1 MEYGAVFALRYRAE
15 DSSLM
20 WSESSEIKIWLYTKP
35 VDMRKQ
41 FQGLTELT
49 KNTLKMTPMN
59 GDRYVFVNRQRTL
72 MKILYFTDDGYCLW
86 AKKLELGRFRMSSK
100 DEALSQLSSAQLQCV
115 IEGILYQ
122 KNHRNKGLKRA

>member
-1 MEYGAVFALRYRAE
+1 
-15 DSSLM
+15 M

-59 GDRYVFVNRQRTL
+59 GDRYVFINRQRTL
-72 MKILYFTDDGYCLW
+72 MKILYFTDGGYCLW
-86 AKKLELGRFRMSSK
+86 AKKLELGRFSVSFE
-100 DEALSQLSSAQLQCV
+100 DEALSPLSSAQLQCV

-122 KNHRNKGLKRA
+122 KNLRNKRLKRV